1 MLKAT
6 ITLSRPLVRGETNI
20 TEVTLREPN
29 AGSLRGLRLT
39 DLLNGDVD
47 SVATLLP
54 RISEPSISSA
64 EATNLAAVDL
74 GQISGEIMGFFQP
87 ADSGN

>member
-54 RISEPSISSA
+54 RISEPSISSN
-64 EATNLAAVDL
+64 EAVNLAAVDL